1 MNDLKSQSVQ
11 SQQALVSSS
20 ISSQLL
26 YSIIRCLIK
35 HLVLYGKIITL
46 QIIFESF
53 WKNSNHN
60 TTITCNHLIGKVF
73 LLLLSTIKILTG
85 KSVFYSIDYKNYW
98 NRWLAASDLFPI
110 YIYTKSINLYRF
122 YCLWFYVWKMWFIKE
137 TEINVCFFQHFNI
150 RQIKDK
156 KNTMG
161 STKWT
166 YYKEKNGGLPV
177 TTLFFRKFCLS
188 LKTSCK
194 GLIWCTHHPDVH
206 IRTFQ
211 KCWSFI
217 WGCLFHV
224 SILKGTPM

>member
-1 MNDLKSQSVQ
+1 MNDLKSQLVQ

-20 ISSQLL
+20 TSSQLL

-60 TTITCNHLIGKVF
+60 TTITCNHLKEKVF

-110 YIYTKSINLYRF
+110 YTYT
-122 YCLWFYVWKMWFIKE
+122 
-137 TEINVCFFQHFNI
+137 
-150 RQIKDK
+150 
-156 KNTMG
+156 
-161 STKWT
+161 
-166 YYKEKNGGLPV
+166 
-177 TTLFFRKFCLS
+177 
-188 LKTSCK
+188 
-194 GLIWCTHHPDVH
+194 
-206 IRTFQ
+206 
-211 KCWSFI
+211 
-217 WGCLFHV
+217 
-224 SILKGTPM
+224 